1 MLLFLLPPTQ
11 SSFLQ
16 LQEAAAR
23 PPRPASSRARLQ
35 LSPKA
40 LRWLYSWARGSP
52 GPKIRS
58 KVLLFSLLL
67 RVASACSN
75 ALSADPHCF
84 PCSTPR
90 ILTSCTLQSCRS
102 SGDTAG
108 SLTNPSSTK
117 RNVVV
122 VPPCQT
128 PRSEQSKMHL
138 LGSGASKRIPPPAPS
153 STQSPSGIRNYLKKA
168 PEIILP
174 PCKRSSSSA
183 AECPN

>member
-1 MLLFLLPPTQ
+1 MLLFFLPPTQ

-16 LQEAAAR
+16 LQEAGAR
-23 PPRPASSRARLQ
+23 PPPPASSRAHLQ
-35 LSPKA
+35 LSSKA

-67 RVASACSN
+67 RIASACSS
-75 ALSADPHCF
+75 ALSADPQCF
-84 PCSTPR
+84 PCTPR

-102 SGDTAG
+102 SGDTAAG
-108 SLTNPSSTK
+108 FTNLSSSK

-122 VPPCQT
+122 VSPCQT

-138 LGSGASKRIPPPAPS
+138 LGSGASKQIPPPAPS
-153 STQSPSGIRNYLKKA
+153 STQSPSGIR
-168 PEIILP
+168 
-174 PCKRSSSSA
+174 KRPQKLSFPLANA
-183 AECPN
+183 ARHAKHPS